1 MPAYLHDIGLAL
13 GDSERRLAESAAAG
27 LLFSAPQHL
36 AAAGFATHCC
46 AGAGQSAYDLAHQAL
61 ARIAD
66 ALADADAL
74 IAATCLPL
82 NANAGDPERFAAT
95 GDVKH
100 LMDYPASRLQRA
112 FGLERAIV
120 LGLGQQACTSMLGS
134 LRLAAMLLDAEPD
147 FAKVV
152 CVSADR
158 FPPGAKYE
166 QTYNLIS
173 DGAAA
178 CVVTRAAPDASTG
191 GFRIVA
197 AHHITNGALSAAADD
212 EIVGTFFSVTHRLV
226 IELLAKAKL
235 AASDIAWVLP
245 QNTNPKAWT
254 IMARLLGIDPARVL
268 MPTLPEIGH
277 VISADNMANLQ
288 RADAEG
294 RFRPGEHVLL
304 TMTGFGLN
312 WQAVLLEK
320 A

>member
-1 MPAYLHDIGLAL
+1 MPAYLHDIGVAL
-13 GDSERRLAESAAAG
+13 GDTPCRLAETAEAG
-27 LLFSAPQHL
+27 LLFSDAAQL
-36 AAAGFATHCC
+36 AAAGFATHHR
-46 AGAGQSAYDLAHQAL
+46 AGDGQTAYDLAHRAL
-61 ARIAD
+61 SGIAD

-82 NANAGDPERFAAT
+82 NANTGDPARFAAT

-134 LRLAAMLLDAEPD
+134 LRLAAMLLDAEPG
-147 FAKVV
+147 FAKVA

-158 FPPGAKYE
+158 FPPSAKYE

-178 CVVTRAAPDASTG
+178 CIVSRAAK

-197 AHHITNGALSAAADD
+197 AHHITNGGLSAAADD

-226 IELLAKAKL
+226 VELLAKAQI
-235 AASDIAWVLP
+235 AASGIAWVLP

-268 MPTLPEIGH
+268 TPTLPEIGH

-288 RADAEG
+288 RADAAG
-294 RFRPGEHVLL
+294 CFRPGDRLLL
-304 TMTGFGLN
+304 TMAGFGLN

-320 A
+320 V

>member
-1 MPAYLHDIGLAL
+1 MPAYLHDVAVAL
-13 GDSERRLAESAAAG
+13 GDTERSLAETAAAG
-27 LLFSAPQHL
+27 LVFSAPDQL
-36 AAAGFATHCC
+36 AASGFATHRC
-46 AGAGQSAYDLAHQAL
+46 AGPGQSAYDLAHRAL
-61 ARIAD
+61 SGIAG

-100 LMDYPASRLQRA
+100 LMDYPASRLQHA
-112 FGLERAIV
+112 FGLGRAIV

-134 LRLAAMLLDAEPD
+134 LRLAAMLLDAEPG

-178 CVVTRAAPDASTG
+178 CLVSRAPPCVQPR

-226 IELLAKAKL
+226 VELLAKAGL
-235 AASDIAWVLP
+235 TARDIAWVLP

-268 MPTLPEIGH
+268 TPTLPEIGH

-288 RADAEG
+288 RADAEA
-294 RFRPGEHVLL
+294 RFRAGDRLLL
-304 TMTGFGLN
+304 TMAGFGLN

-320 A
+320 V

>member
-1 MPAYLHDIGLAL
+1 MPAYLHDIALAL
-13 GDSERRLAESAAAG
+13 GDTEHSLAETAASG

-36 AAAGFATHCC
+36 AAAGFAKHRR
-46 AGAGQSAYDLAHQAL
+46 AGADQSAYDLAHQAL
-61 ARIAD
+61 AGIAD

-112 FGLERAIV
+112 LGLDRAIV

-134 LRLAAMLLDAEPD
+134 LRLAAMLLDAEPE

-158 FPPGAKYE
+158 FPPGARYE

-178 CVVTRAAPDASTG
+178 CVVTRTTPDARG

-197 AHHITNGALSAAADD
+197 VHHITNGALAAAADD

-226 IELLAKAKL
+226 VELLAKARL

-288 RADAEG
+288 RADNEG
-294 RFRPGEHVLL
+294 RFRPGERVLL

-320 A
+320 V